1 MKVQFKSLPRQAN
14 LHVCRILTKQPQ
26 GKVHIVNMIDIWR
39 LELLAIFISK
49 AKERWLFFLCAK
61 SGHETIETFAIA
73 CKLSKTDSYF
83 LD

>member
-1 MKVQFKSLPRQAN
+1 
-14 LHVCRILTKQPQ
+14 
-26 GKVHIVNMIDIWR
+26 MIDIWR

-83 LD
+83 LDWAQKIFQDKVDCKKLLKL